1 MTQVLAAAEIFL
13 DKGRLP
19 ALGHRIQQPDLANT
33 LSVIAQQ
40 GARGFYT
47 GELAAKLVEGVRAA
61 GGIWTLDDLSR
72 YQVVEREPLVGHY
85 KGMKITSVA
94 PPSSG
99 GVALIEILNQL
110 SHYPLQ
116 QMDESSRVH
125 RVVEAMR
132 RAYRDRA
139 EYLGDT
145 DFVEVPVSR
154 LIDPMY
160 ATGLQAG
167 IHPAKATP
175 SELLPGV
182 LKLNPGRDTTHFSI
196 IDHQGNRVA
205 ATLSINYPFGACFV
219 AAGTGVLL
227 NDEMDDFSSKPGVP
241 NAYGLVGAEANA
253 IEPGKRMLS
262 SMSPTFLETENRL
275 ALIGTPGGSRIITM
289 VLLGTLGFHQGLSA
303 DEIVNLPRYHHQ
315 YLPDLLFYEPE
326 ALPEHSL
333 QQLSAMGHQMKA
345 GSSSWGNM
353 QLVIWDKQQRQ
364 ISAASDR
371 RGIGRALVIQ

>member
-1 MTQVLAAAEIFL
+1 VHE
-13 DKGRLP
+13 
-19 ALGHRIQQPDLANT
+19 
-33 LSVIAQQ
+33 
-40 GARGFYT
+40 
-47 GELAAKLVEGVRAA
+47 A

-72 YQVVEREPLVGHY
+72 YQVVEREPLVGEY

-110 SHYPLQ
+110 SLYPLEHMDKSQ
-116 QMDESSRVH
+116 QVH

-160 ATGLQAG
+160 AAGLQAG
-167 IHPAKATP
+167 IHPEKATP
-175 SELLPGV
+175 SAMLPGV
-182 LKLNPGRDTTHFSI
+182 LNSNPSQDTSHFSI

-205 ATLSINYPFGACFV
+205 ATLSINYPFGACFIPP
-219 AAGTGVLL
+219 GTGVLL
-227 NDEMDDFSSKPGVP
+227 NDEMDDFSSKVGTP

-262 SMSPTFLETENRL
+262 SMSPTFLETDQRL
-275 ALIGTPGGSRIITM
+275 AVIGTPGGSRIITM
-289 VLLGTLGFHQGLSA
+289 VLLGALGFHEGLSA
-303 DEIVNLPRYHHQ
+303 DAIVNLPRYHHQ
-315 YLPDLLFYEPE
+315 YLPDLLFSEPR
-326 ALPEHSL
+326 AFSDDTM
-333 QQLSAMGHQMKA
+333 QRLSSMGHQLKRE
-345 GSSSWGNM
+345 SRTWGNM
-353 QLVIWDKQQRQ
+353 QLVIWDKLRQ
-364 ISAASDR
+364 NVSAASDP
-371 RGIGRALVIQ
+371 RGIGQAAVIQ